1 MRPPSGR
8 RRVGRGALRDRP
20 FSTGPGLKPL
30 DDLLTSLGE
39 YLVERIDELRPVVRP
54 SDLEP
59 EAEASI
65 DDEAPFII
73 LALHFIFD
81 GMALLQSL
89 AAVDR
94 RSTRLNSSH

>member
-54 SDLEP
+54 SDIEP

-65 DDEAPFII
+65 DDEAHF
-73 LALHFIFD
+73 LLLDLHFIVD
-81 GMALLQSL
+81 GLALLQRL
-89 AAVDR
+89 AAVSGRDGK
-94 RSTRLNSSH
+94 SDV